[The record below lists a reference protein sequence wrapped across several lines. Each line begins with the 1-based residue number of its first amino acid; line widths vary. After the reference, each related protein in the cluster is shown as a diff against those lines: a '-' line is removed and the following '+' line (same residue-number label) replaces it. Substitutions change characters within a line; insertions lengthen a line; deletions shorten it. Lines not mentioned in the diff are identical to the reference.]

1 MLGVNTILQDKFLEA
16 FFSSPLGRD
25 FYLTGGTALARFYLY
40 HRESIDLDFFTQE
53 QKLDFNDLNTVV
65 NAIGQKMGLKVD
77 QQVLAE
83 TFLQY
88 IFKAPNGDVL
98 KTDFVK
104 EIPVRF
110 GNIETRGKIRLD
122 SLENIASNK
131 ILAVF
136 GRTEPKDFV
145 DLYFLLKDKGFKLKN
160 LIARAKKKDLG
171 LTEFYLAN
179 SISQVETLTKTPVM
193 LVPFNFE
200 KMKKFYQQTAKDLY
214 RQIKP
219 AK

>member
-1 MLGVNTILQDKFLEA
+1 MPGINTILQDKFLEI
-16 FFSSPLGRD
+16 FFSSPLGKS

-53 QKLDFNDLNTVV
+53 QNLDFNNLNTFV
-65 NAIGQKMGLKVD
+65 NNIGQKMGLKVD

-88 IFKAPNGDVL
+88 IFKAPNGDIL

-104 EIPVRF
+104 EIPVHF
-110 GNIETRGKIRLD
+110 GKIKIKEKIRLD
-122 SLENIASNK
+122 SLENIAVNK
-131 ILAVF
+131 ILAIF

-145 DLYFLLKDKGFKLKN
+145 DLYFLLKDKNFKLKS

-179 SISQVETLTKTPVM
+179 SISQAENLTKTPVM
-193 LVPFNFE
+193 LVSFNFAE
-200 KMKKFYQQTAKDLY
+200 MKKFYQTIANDLY
-214 RQIKP
+214 QQIKP
-219 AK
+219 AE